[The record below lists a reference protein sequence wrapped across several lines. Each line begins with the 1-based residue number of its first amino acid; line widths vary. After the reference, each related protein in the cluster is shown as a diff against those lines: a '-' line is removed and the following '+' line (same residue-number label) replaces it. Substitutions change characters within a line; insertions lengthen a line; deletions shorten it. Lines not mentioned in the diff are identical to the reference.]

1 MSAVHMPA
9 AQEATAF
16 LKVLAHETRLM
27 ILCQLIGA
35 ELTVGELEAALGLGQ
50 SVVSVQLMRVRSEG
64 LVAARREGRHVFYR
78 LERPEVIAV
87 ITALQATFCA
97 PGERLMPQAT

>member
-1 MSAVHMPA
+1 MTRPTRIVAVASAGGHW
-9 AQEATAF
+9 
-16 LKVLAHETRLM
+16 
-27 ILCQLIGA
+27 
-35 ELTVGELEAALGLGQ
+35 
-50 SVVSVQLMRVRSEG
+50 VQLMRLRSEG

-97 PGERLMPQAT
+97 PGERLIPQAT